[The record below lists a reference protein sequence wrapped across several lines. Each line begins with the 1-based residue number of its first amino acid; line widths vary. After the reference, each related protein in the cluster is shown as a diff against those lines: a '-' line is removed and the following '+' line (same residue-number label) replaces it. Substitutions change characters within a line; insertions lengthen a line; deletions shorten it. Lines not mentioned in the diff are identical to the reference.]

1 MCVEIKCRRK
11 EQLLDRMMSSVL
23 NVAVCLCDTIPV
35 YSNVIILGRIL
46 HCRSTSKVLNFAN
59 LYIFVLNFVYVPVS

>member
-1 MCVEIKCRRK
+1 MWVEINCRRE
-11 EQLLDRMMSSVL
+11 EQLLDKLMSSVL

-46 HCRSTSKVLNFAN
+46 HCRSTSKVLNLAN
-59 LYIFVLNFVYVPVS
+59 VCIFELNFVYVPVL